1 MITSNTKSG
10 KFDQRSK
17 YGKRMQAIAD
27 APPKTAQEK
36 IADLIN
42 DISIETAIA
51 DRAVKNIQYTLKKIA
66 ELQEVKS

>member
-1 MITSNTKSG
+1 
-10 KFDQRSK
+10 
-17 YGKRMQAIAD
+17 MQAIAD
-27 APPKTAQEK
+27 APPKTAQDK

-66 ELQEVKS
+66 ELQEVQS

>member
-1 MITSNTKSG
+1 MITNKTNSG

-27 APPKTAQEK
+27 APQKTAQDK

-51 DRAVKNIQYTLKKIA
+51 DRANRNIQYILKKIA
-66 ELQEVKS
+66 ELQEVLS

>member
-1 MITSNTKSG
+1 MITSKTKSG

-17 YGKRMQAIAD
+17 FGKRMQAIAD

-51 DRAVKNIQYTLKKIA
+51 NRAIKDIQYNLRKIA
-66 ELQEVKS
+66 ELQEVQS